1 MGSFNNVSYEG
12 LSVAECDTVALNNA
26 GVLRSFGFSYNI
38 PVTGDVNEEYS
49 SVRINSQGMGNHG
62 SLVLRGKTLR
72 ASLLLREGKIKL
84 LTDSG
89 VRRKTA
95 SISVSMHRGMEKD
108 VAILADQL
116 VELCQASKF
125 NGHSRAHF
133 QEWSGGVKTTLSMPR
148 IFSAIAIA
156 EKV

>member
-1 MGSFNNVSYEG
+1 MGSFTKVYCK
-12 LSVAECDTVALNNA
+12 LSIDECDKIAKMG
-26 GVLRSFGFSYNI
+26 GVVRTFGFSYEI
-38 PVTGDVNEEYS
+38 PVAGDINEEYS
-49 SVRINSQGMGNHG
+49 TVLVGKRGMGNHG

-72 ASLLLREGKIKL
+72 ASLLIREGKIKL
-84 LTDSG
+84 LTDNG

-95 SISVSMHRGMEKD
+95 MVAVSMHRGMEEG
-108 VAILADQL
+108 VAVLADQL

-125 NGHSRAHF
+125 TGHSHAQF
-133 QEWSGGVKTTLSMPR
+133 QQWSGGLETTLSMPR